1 MDKADL
7 MLYNKA
13 YNNAP
18 DEGAT
23 PEDDRTVQP
32 GMLLARSPGAASR
45 ASLVREKPG
54 HKRPGGP
61 VRNNKDETSTFCL
74 PRQYPKKPRKSLL
87 YQRFSSLK
95 RRVLHH
101 NYTIC
106 ERALM

>member
-45 ASLVREKPG
+45 ASLGREKPG

-74 PRQYPKKPRKSLL
+74 PRQYNLKMKIYLPVVGEIEAWQCHSSI
-87 YQRFSSLK
+87 YSSL
-95 RRVLHH
+95 
-101 NYTIC
+101 YW
-106 ERALM
+106 

>member
-74 PRQYPKKPRKSLL
+74 HGNICRRRKKAFNAQHLWGI
-87 YQRFSSLK
+87 
-95 RRVLHH
+95 HH
-101 NYTIC
+101 VFDTTLTPFF
-106 ERALM
+106 E

>member
-18 DEGAT
+18 HQGAT

-32 GMLLARSPGAASR
+32 GVFLARSPGAASKI
-45 ASLVREKPG
+45 SLARKKPG

-74 PRQYPKKPRKSLL
+74 PRQYLPQTQKKPLILSV
-87 YQRFSSLK
+87 YGA
-95 RRVLHH
+95 
-101 NYTIC
+101 YTMY
-106 ERALM
+106 LTPH

>member
-32 GMLLARSPGAASR
+32 GVFLARSPGAASKI
-45 ASLVREKPG
+45 SLARKKPG

-74 PRQYPKKPRKSLL
+74 PRQSKVGQFISEVVGLCGANQCKLSHSLL
-87 YQRFSSLK
+87 PFDYG
-95 RRVLHH
+95 
-101 NYTIC
+101 
-106 ERALM
+106 